1 MPRARR
7 PSLAGSRVAWP
18 LVAVAWAL
26 LLWWL
31 LTFEPRGEGPLVV
44 DWLPAFSLPWTD
56 KVAHAGLFFVQALL
70 VVRAAVERFGRG
82 RALLLALAVCLV
94 LGAAT
99 ELRQRAIPHRDADV
113 ADFGA
118 DVIGT
123 LAAAAALPLS
133 RRLRARA
140 PA

>member
-7 PSLAGSRVAWP
+7 LSLAGTRAAWP

-26 LLWWL
+26 LVWWL
-31 LTFEPRGEGPLVV
+31 LTFEPQAEGPLVV
-44 DWLPAFSLPWTD
+44 DWLPAFFLPWMD

-70 VVRAAVERFGRG
+70 ILRAAVERFGRG
-82 RALLLALAVCLV
+82 RALLLAFTVCLV

-99 ELRQRAIPHRDADV
+99 ELRQRTIPHRDADV

-118 DVIGT
+118 DIVGAV
-123 LAAAAALPLS
+123 AATAALPLS
-133 RRLRARA
+133 RRRRAQA